1 MGTMIHIL
9 KSILTKALSIYI
21 CLTIAILTFSV
32 MQSAIASEIDPA
44 SRTVSLN
51 ETGEQV
57 TFSTRQLMQG
67 QRKFN
72 GSCAQCH
79 IDGASKTN
87 PDVDL
92 GLETLANATPARD
105 SVEAIVDYLHDPTTY
120 DGLRSLA
127 ELHPSTIR
135 ADLFPRMRDLGDDD
149 LSAIAGYI
157 LAQPN
162 IIGDQWAGGKPKR

>member
-1 MGTMIHIL
+1 MIYIL

-21 CLTIAILTFSV
+21 CLMVAMLTFLIV
-32 MQSAIASEIDPA
+32 QGAIAGEIDPA
-44 SRTVSLN
+44 SRTVASN
-51 ETGEQV
+51 QSGQV
-57 TFSTRQLMQG
+57 TFSTQQLVKG

-92 GLETLANATPARD
+92 GLKTLANATPARN
-105 SVEAIVDYLHDPTTY
+105 SVEGIVDYLNNPTTY
-120 DGLRSLA
+120 DGLRSLT
-127 ELHPSTIR
+127 ELHPSTLR
-135 ADLFPRMRDLGDDD
+135 ADLFPRMRDLSDDD
-149 LSAIAGYI
+149 LNAIAGYI

>member
-1 MGTMIHIL
+1 MLHIL

-21 CLTIAILTFSV
+21 CLTVAMLTFFV
-32 MQSAIASEIDPA
+32 MQNAIAVEINPTN
-44 SRTVSLN
+44 RTVALN
-51 ETGEQV
+51 DVGESV
-57 TFSTRQLMQG
+57 TLTTQQFLQG

-105 SVEAIVDYLHDPTTY
+105 SVIGIVDYLNNPTTY
-120 DGLRSLA
+120 DGLRSLE
-127 ELHPSTIR
+127 ELHPSTLR
-135 ADLFPRMRDLGDDD
+135 SDLFPRMRDLTDDD
-149 LSAIAGYI
+149 LDAIAGYI

-162 IIGDQWAGGKPKR
+162 IVGDQWAGGKPKR